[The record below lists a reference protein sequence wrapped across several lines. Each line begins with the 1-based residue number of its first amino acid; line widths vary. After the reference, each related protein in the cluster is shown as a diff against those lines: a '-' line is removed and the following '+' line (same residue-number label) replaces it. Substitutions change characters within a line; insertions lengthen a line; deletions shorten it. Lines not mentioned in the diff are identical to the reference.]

1 MDKINPKE
9 DNNKHRNDQFQKLKW
24 QFALENSNTGVW
36 DYDARTNSV
45 FFSNESKH
53 IIGFENDA
61 AFGLD
66 PQDWNKR
73 VHPDDAEKYYQDFKD
88 HLDGLHPIYRNEYRI
103 LCKDGNYKW
112 ISDVGKIVE
121 MDDNGKAI
129 RVIGTHT
136 DITKRVEEQ
145 ENLIKTVDLITKQ
158 NKKLK
163 NFAHIV
169 THNLKE
175 HSGNFESLLSF
186 YDQADND
193 SERKELMFYLKTL
206 SQSLNKTIANLN
218 EIVSVQSNKETEIKT
233 LQISN
238 YFERILSLLEVVLFD
253 NNATINNNIDK
264 ELIVYFSPA
273 YLESIIQ
280 NLISNAIKYKHPERD
295 PAIDLDSY
303 ISDDYI
309 YITIADNGIGIDLD
323 KFGNDIF
330 GLYKTFHHNENA
342 EGVGLYLV
350 KNQIESFGGRVIIE
364 SEVNKGTTFTLKFPN
379 KKIQL

>member
-1 MDKINPKE
+1 MDKLNSKE
-9 DNNKHRNDQFQKLKW
+9 NKKSQKLKW

-36 DYDARTNSV
+36 DYDAKTNSV
-45 FFSNESKH
+45 FFSNESKQ

-73 VHPDDAEKYYQDFKD
+73 VHPEDAPKYYQDFKD
-88 HLDGLHPIYRNEYRI
+88 HLNGLYPIYRNEHRI

-112 ISDVGKIVE
+112 ISDIGKIVE
-121 MDDNGKAI
+121 IDEDGKAV

-136 DITKRVEEQ
+136 DITRRVEEQ
-145 ENLIKTVDLITKQ
+145 ENLIKTVDLITEQ
-158 NKKLK
+158 NRKLK

-186 YDQADND
+186 YDQADTN
-193 SERKELMFYLKTL
+193 SEKEELMSYLKTL

-233 LQISN
+233 LNINS
-238 YFERILSLLEVVLFD
+238 YFERVLDVLEVPLFD
-253 NNATINNNIDK
+253 NNATINNNIDN
-264 ELIVYFSPA
+264 ELIIDFSPA

-280 NLISNAIKYKHPERD
+280 NLISNTLKYKHPERN
-295 PAIDLDSY
+295 PNIDLKSY
-303 ISDDYI
+303 VTEDFIC
-309 YITIADNGIGIDLD
+309 ITITDNGIGIDLN
-323 KFGNDIF
+323 KFGNEIF
-330 GLYKTFHHNENA
+330 GLYKTFHHNDNA

-350 KNQIESFGGRVIIE
+350 KNQIESFGGKVTIE
-364 SEVNKGTTFTLKFPN
+364 SEVNKGSIFTLKFPN
-379 KKIQL
+379 KKNQR